1 MPQIWPV
8 RSWEFCWGLLG
19 KFPYV
24 FKKEEPE
31 QMVHS
36 SLSGHDVAMRTNMT
50 QQESG
55 KILGPWRLL
64 VGDDITFQ
72 S

>member
-1 MPQIWPV
+1 M
-8 RSWEFCWGLLG
+8 L
-19 KFPYV
+19 
-24 FKKEEPE
+24 KKEEPE

-36 SLSGHDVAMRTNMT
+36 SLSGHDVAMRTKMT
-50 QQESG
+50 WQEFG